1 MQTAQ
6 HTKHIVFDKHS
17 SGISD
22 GLKQVAYESKNGG
35 ASVVSE
41 EGGGSGSG
49 GCGQGTAGRQISLL
63 PPRWRHS
70 YHTAATTNKLISKFK
85 CVQI

>member
-1 MQTAQ
+1 MILYTQWGHNMQTAQ

-41 EGGGSGSG
+41 ERGVLVVVVVGK
-49 GCGQGTAGRQISLL
+49 GQLADKSHYCRLDGDT
-63 PPRWRHS
+63 
-70 YHTAATTNKLISKFK
+70 HTT
-85 CVQI
+85 QR

>member
-41 EGGGSGSG
+41 ERGRGRERGVLVVVVVGK
-49 GCGQGTAGRQISLL
+49 GQLADKSHYCRLDGDTHTTQRQQL
-63 PPRWRHS
+63 
-70 YHTAATTNKLISKFK
+70 TN
-85 CVQI
+85 